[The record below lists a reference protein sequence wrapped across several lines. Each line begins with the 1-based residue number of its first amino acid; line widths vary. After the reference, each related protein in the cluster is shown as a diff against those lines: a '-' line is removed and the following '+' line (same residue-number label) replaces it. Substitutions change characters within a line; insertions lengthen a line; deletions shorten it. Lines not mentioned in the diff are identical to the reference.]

1 MKLALHIGTPK
12 TGTTSCQR
20 WFSQNRDVLRGQGI
34 IYSRSLG
41 EYSHRALAVYA
52 QNPNKANRSFA
63 HFGINTPQDHADFR
77 RQLAEKFGQEIAQHD
92 QARHWVISSE
102 HLFSNI
108 TKPEMIQQ
116 VRDFLQPYFAEIT
129 VFLHLRPQVDLL
141 VSGASQRARMGR
153 AVTPQILTRP
163 AVSDQSAY
171 FNYNS
176 ITKKWADVFGIENLK
191 IIPFRKQPDMA
202 QTLITHLGA
211 CRDGTTAPLRT
222 NEALGWQTMALVN
235 ALGDAAA
242 SVKPLHKSLFLDQQP
257 KGERLQIGMEMARK
271 IQARFQQSNA
281 MLCQRH
287 PDIAPQDLEPD
298 WHHYDAPA
306 NVYNLNE
313 ETGFSKQFAY
323 VIARYQQELR
333 LAKAKTLLAET
344 ALLLHKG
351 ETGGQAK
358 LVQVQAL
365 LRMPDIL
372 AELHSDQQDMLA
384 RKDNLQKQISA
395 LESKQP

>member
-12 TGTTSCQR
+12 TGTTSCQH
-20 WFSQNRDVLRGQGI
+20 WFAQNRSVLRDQGI
-34 IYSRSLG
+34 IYSRALG
-41 EYSHRALAVYA
+41 EYSHRALAVCV

-63 HFGINTPQDHADFR
+63 HFGIKTPQDHTDFR
-77 RQLAEKFGQEIAQHD
+77 QQLAEKLSREIAQYN

-108 TKPEMIQQ
+108 TKQEMIQQ
-116 VRDFLQPYFAEIT
+116 VRDFLSPHFAEIT

-153 AVTPQILTRP
+153 AVTPQTLTRP
-163 AVSDQSAY
+163 AVSEQSDY
-171 FNYNS
+171 FNYNN
-176 ITKKWADVFGIENLK
+176 ITKKWGSVFGAGNLR
-191 IIPFRKQPDMA
+191 IIPFRNQPDMT

-211 CRDGTTAPLRT
+211 SRGGTTAPIYT

-242 SVKPLHKSLFLDQQP
+242 PIKPLHKSLFLDQQP
-257 KGERLQIGMEMARK
+257 KGERLQIGLKMARE
-271 IQARFQQSNA
+271 IHARFQQSNA

-287 PDIAPQDLEPD
+287 PDISLQDLEPD
-298 WHHYDAPA
+298 WRKYDAPA
-306 NVYNLNE
+306 NVYDLNGD
-313 ETGFSKQFAY
+313 TSFSKQFSY

-333 LAKAKTLLAET
+333 LATAKTLLAET
-344 ALLLHKG
+344 DLLVHKG
-351 ETGGQAK
+351 ETGARAK
-358 LVQVQAL
+358 LAQVQAV

-372 AELHSDQQDMLA
+372 AELHSEQQDMLV
-384 RKDNLQKQISA
+384 RKDKLQKQISE